1 MKNKTR
7 KIIGIICA
15 IMLIIAIQVI
25 GITYAK
31 YLTEEKGTG
40 SAEVTKWSF
49 QIEKSGTQTKTVKL
63 IDPVNK
69 DYLTNGKIA
78 PGTEGTI
85 VITLDGTGTEVDIEY
100 SVKFENEQ
108 NKPTNLKFTYNGVE
122 YNSLSEIK
130 NLKGTIKHNGETLK
144 KNIIISWRW
153 EYETGKTAE
162 EITAND
168 VIDTNDANNITEY
181 TFDIIATGTQ
191 DR

>member
-31 YLTEEKGTG
+31 YLIEEKGTG
-40 SAEVTKWSF
+40 SAEVAKWSF

-63 IDPVNK
+63 MDPEYK
-69 DYLTNGKIA
+69 DFLTKGKIA
-78 PGTEGTI
+78 PGTDGTI

-100 SVKFENEQ
+100 SLKFANEQ
-108 NKPTNLKFTYNGVE
+108 NKPTNLKFTYNGVK

-130 NLKGTIKHNGETLK
+130 NLKGIIKYNEQTLK
-144 KNIIISWRW
+144 KDIIITWRW
-153 EYETGKTAE
+153 EYETGNTAE
-162 EITAND
+162 EIA
-168 VIDTNDANNITEY
+168 TNDAIDTRDANNSAQY

-191 DR
+191 YR

>member
-162 EITAND
+162 EIAAND

>member
-1 MKNKTR
+1 
-7 KIIGIICA
+7 
-15 IMLIIAIQVI
+15 MLIIAIQVI

-162 EITAND
+162 EIAAND